1 MTMVMMTVTMA
12 MATIKTIIMMTNMV
26 MRTIRNFQFLLTAI
40 IAMTGP
46 IKAHTV
52 PSSNDSQHLKVKA
65 NLVHKIVEGR
75 R

>member
-1 MTMVMMTVTMA
+1 MTMVMMTVT
-12 MATIKTIIMMTNMV
+12 MATIKTIIMMTNMI
-26 MRTIRNFQFLLTAI
+26 MKTIRNFQFLLTAI

-65 NLVHKIVEGR
+65 NFVYKIVEGR